1 VPPGSPSSSPQAAR
15 LEAARSLV
23 SSGQFAQ
30 AKALLLPLLQRSP
43 RDVEALKLLALT
55 LGQLR
60 EFDQAEH
67 YTRRLI
73 ELEPSN
79 PRLWLLLANIA
90 QGAGKPAEARA
101 ALARALPLAQS
112 MPRVLLEAGWMLF
125 RQHDYAG
132 ASAAAGRAAELAP
145 TDADAHY
152 LHGAGLHALGRVES
166 ASAAYAQALL
176 LRPDDPSALHAAA
189 SVLNYA
195 PDADPRSTLAAHQ
208 RFAAGLV
215 AKAGPAA
222 GPARGVPPA
231 DALAP
236 RPLRVG
242 ILSPDLFRHS
252 VAYFVRPLLRG
263 IDRRAIELFV
273 YSTTATHDDLHDEL
287 RTLLP
292 ERWRA
297 FPPSGPG
304 ADPALIAA
312 AVKADGLDVLIEL
325 SGLSHNHQLAVMV
338 RKPAPLQL
346 SYLGYPHSTGLPQ
359 IDGRIVD
366 RLTDPPGAELAAE
379 RLLRLDW
386 CFLCYTPPSDAPPVS
401 QRGDG
406 PVVFGSCNTLMKL
419 NDATLRLWACVLAAV
434 PGSRLLIKANWM
446 QTDAV
451 VADVQVRVRAAGLDL
466 TRVEIVRAVADRREH
481 LAVYQRIDIALD
493 PFPYHGTT
501 TTCEALHMGVPVVS
515 RVGPAHAG
523 RVGRSL
529 LSAVGLGEL
538 AVDSDDAFVAA
549 AAGLAGDAERM
560 RGLRASLR
568 ATLAASPLC
577 DEAGFCRR
585 FEKLIL
591 GAWAEFARGAFH
603 APSPPGV

>member
-1 VPPGSPSSSPQAAR
+1 M
-15 LEAARSLV
+15 
-23 SSGQFAQ
+23 SSGRFAE
-30 AKALLLPLLQRSP
+30 AKAQLLPLLQRTP

-60 EFDQAEH
+60 EFDRAEH
-67 YTRRLI
+67 YARRLI

-79 PRLWLLLANIA
+79 PRLWLLLANILR
-90 QGAGKPAEARA
+90 GSGKPAEASA
-101 ALARALPLAQS
+101 ASARALPLAQS
-112 MPRVLLEAGWMLF
+112 MPRVLIEAGWMLF

-132 ASAAAGRAAELAP
+132 AASAAGRAAELAP

-166 ASAAYAQALL
+166 ASAAYARALR

-189 SVLNYA
+189 SVLNY
-195 PDADPRSTLAAHQ
+195 DDQADPRGTLAAHE
-208 RFAAGLV
+208 RFAAGLI

-242 ILSPDLFRHS
+242 ILSPDLCRHS

-263 IDRRAIELFV
+263 DDRRAIELFV
-273 YSTTATHDDLHDEL
+273 YSTTATHDDLHEEL
-287 RTLLP
+287 RAMWP

-297 FPPSGPG
+297 FAPSGPG

-312 AVKADGLDVLIEL
+312 AVKADGVDVLIEL

-346 SYLGYPHSTGLPQ
+346 SYLGYPHSTGLAQ

-366 RLTDPPGAELAAE
+366 RLTDPPGAERGSE
-379 RLLRLDW
+379 RLVYLDP
-386 CFLCYTPPSDAPPVS
+386 CFLCYTPPGDAPPVKE
-401 QRGDG
+401 RGGG

-419 NDATLRLWACVLAAV
+419 NDATLRLWARVLDAV
-434 PGSRLLIKANWM
+434 PGSRLLLKANWM

-451 VADVQVRVRAAGLDL
+451 VADVRARVEAAGLDVA
-466 TRVEIVRAVADRREH
+466 RVEIVQALADRREH

-501 TTCEALHMGVPVVS
+501 TTCEALHMGVPVVT
-515 RVGPAHAG
+515 RVGLAHAG

-529 LSAVGLGEL
+529 LSAVGLGDL
-538 AVDSDDAFVAA
+538 AVDCDDAFVATA
-549 AAGLAGDAERM
+549 AELAGDFERR
-560 RGLRASLR
+560 RGLRAVLR
-568 ATLAASPLC
+568 ARLAESPLG

-585 FEKLIL
+585 FQNSIL
-591 GAWAEFARGAFH
+591 GAWGEFVRGAFH
-603 APSPPGV
+603 ASSPPGV